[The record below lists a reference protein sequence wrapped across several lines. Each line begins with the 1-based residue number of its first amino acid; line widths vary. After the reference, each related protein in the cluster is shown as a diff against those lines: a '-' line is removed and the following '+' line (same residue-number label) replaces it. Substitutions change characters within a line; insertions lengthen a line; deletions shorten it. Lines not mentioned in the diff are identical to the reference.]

1 MLALLEYVLLGICT
15 YYKHTH
21 TLLLCTYKPYQ
32 AFHYFHPT
40 KSHFKLRMREL
51 RRRRIT
57 QKCHLETG
65 WQKVEMLFISD
76 SKSD

>member
-40 KSHFKLRMREL
+40 KSHFKLRMHEL
-51 RRRRIT
+51 S
-57 QKCHLETG
+57 E
-65 WQKVEMLFISD
+65 EE
-76 SKSD
+76 

>member
-21 TLLLCTYKPYQ
+21 TLLLCTSKAKPYQ

-40 KSHFKLRMREL
+40 KSHFKLRMHEL
-51 RRRRIT
+51 S
-57 QKCHLETG
+57 E
-65 WQKVEMLFISD
+65 EE
-76 SKSD
+76 